1 MKNIRKIKSI
11 SILYLEDDELDVDI
25 IRMTI
30 AEGNFKFNLTHVKN
44 KYEFKTALRTMNY
57 DIIISDHNLPDIDS
71 FGVLSIVNDI
81 NSSIPVIILAGS
93 LDEEEVIKTLKYG
106 ASDYIYKEKLYKLLP
121 SIVKVVD
128 EAEKLKKEKINQ
140 EELERSEERLTTI
153 FHELLDVI
161 IVFDL
166 NNSTIININ
175 KAVKKNLGYDRSN
188 LIGISIFSLFYQG
201 FKKVDKNNFIKRL
214 VSYGY
219 IFENGK
225 FIDKNDNLCE
235 MEITITIIPWG
246 KEKVGLA
253 TLRNVSELN

>member
-1 MKNIRKIKSI
+1 MKKIKSI

-57 DIIISDHNLPDIDS
+57 DIVIADHHLPDIDS
-71 FGVLSIVNDI
+71 FGVLSIINDI
-81 NSSIPVIILAGS
+81 NISIPVIILASS

-121 SIVKVVD
+121 SIVKVID
-128 EAEKLKKEKINQ
+128 DAKRKKKEKLNQ
-140 EELERSEERLTTI
+140 EELKRSEERLTTI

-161 IVFDL
+161 VVFDL
-166 NNSTIININ
+166 ENTSIININ
-175 KAVKKNLGYDRSN
+175 KAVKKNLGYDRN
-188 LIGISIFSLFYQG
+188 KLIGNDLFSLFYDE
-201 FKKVDKNNFIKRL
+201 FNSKEKNNFMNKL

-219 IFENGK
+219 IYEDGRFK
-225 FIDKNDNLCE
+225 DKNGNLCK
-235 MEITITIIPWG
+235 MEITMTIIPWG
-246 KEKVGLA
+246 DEKAGLA
-253 TLRNVSELN
+253 TLRNISELN